1 MRISLEKTSFNLRI
15 LLKNSELVKRLSG
28 SIQNCMTLP
37 KSRVNFKVLSANR
50 FSWLPSS
57 PTRQVRSDLSKTKS
71 LHIGENLEKTLVY
84 IQGVPKKCN
93 LYLRL
98 ITRFK
103 RASNKSKS
111 VFKLFK
117 NLKLVKTLKW
127 ASNKCQTFLWYSLH
141 WTYNHQNGI
150 TKYERL
156 IADLQILC

>member
-84 IQGVPKKCN
+84 IQGVPKHLFTYRVSQNAKKCN

-98 ITRFK
+98 IVRFK
-103 RASNKSKS
+103 RASNKLKSASK
-111 VFKLFK
+111 
-117 NLKLVKTLKW
+117 
-127 ASNKCQTFLWYSLH
+127 
-141 WTYNHQNGI
+141 I
-150 TKYERL
+150 
-156 IADLQILC
+156 LQKFEAG